1 MMKKNYE
8 NSLKFHIILVCM
20 LIIVFLC
27 VVLSAISFYIFRTSL
42 MDMYTSRLEVV
53 VNITLDRI
61 DAEDLDKCIETG
73 QKSEKFEEM
82 TLFLEQE
89 RKWDDLDYIVLTKPV
104 MVDGKYDLMQVVSG
118 LSEGEKAG
126 YDLNPDIPLPNLG
139 DMLGAFF
146 APSDLERLYGE
157 MDTLKE
163 PVYKVEQS
171 DFGDEYGAEAIV
183 RTADGK
189 AVCMLSTGVSLAEVD
204 RVLKEYVMVIALF
217 ALILAIVFAAIMV
230 FWLQR
235 RVIVPLQKIEKSAS
249 DFAKRSHLQKDPS
262 MLVLEDPGIH
272 TGDELESLS
281 DTIVSMSKDMQSYV
295 EEIIVSANKIDNMA
309 LEMTKVN
316 DFALRD
322 ALTGVKNKAAYDK
335 TEVRLNSD
343 IITQTAKFG
352 MIMVDINYLKRINDT
367 FGHECGDLYIKNMCK
382 LICDTFEH
390 SPVFRIGGDEFVVL
404 LENRDFEHRDML
416 IGKMK
421 ARMDELQNDKELQPW
436 ERISAAIGVAIY
448 DDNID
453 ETAYSV
459 LKRADREMYENKKQM
474 KAVRQR

>member
-1 MMKKNYE
+1 MKKNYE

-27 VVLSAISFYIFRTSL
+27 VVLSAISFYIFKTSL
-42 MDMYTSRLEVV
+42 MDMYTSRLEDV

-118 LSEGEKAG
+118 LSEGEKAC

-163 PVYKVEQS
+163 PVYKVEKS

-189 AVCMLSTGVSLAEVD
+189 AVCILSTGVSLAEVG
-204 RVLKEYVMVIALF
+204 RILKEYVMVIALF

-249 DFAKRSHLQKDPS
+249 DFAKRSHLQKS
-262 MLVLEDPGIH
+262 
-272 TGDELESLS
+272 
-281 DTIVSMSKDMQSYV
+281 TIW
-295 EEIIVSANKIDNMA
+295 
-309 LEMTKVN
+309 L
-316 DFALRD
+316 LR
-322 ALTGVKNKAAYDK
+322 
-335 TEVRLNSD
+335 
-343 IITQTAKFG
+343 
-352 MIMVDINYLKRINDT
+352 
-367 FGHECGDLYIKNMCK
+367 
-382 LICDTFEH
+382 
-390 SPVFRIGGDEFVVL
+390 
-404 LENRDFEHRDML
+404 
-416 IGKMK
+416 
-421 ARMDELQNDKELQPW
+421 
-436 ERISAAIGVAIY
+436 
-448 DDNID
+448 
-453 ETAYSV
+453 
-459 LKRADREMYENKKQM
+459 
-474 KAVRQR
+474 